1 MSALPPK
8 ADIAGRQVD
17 VRFVPEADMIGSTHR
32 RRRRDALLLA
42 TVEAWRIDDD
52 GAVLLDVLLVDRVAS
67 VAWVERIIE
76 IDASE
81 NCEHISLQERHQ
93 KLECK

>member
-1 MSALPPK
+1 MPK
-8 ADIAGRQVD
+8 
-17 VRFVPEADMIGSTHR
+17 ADMIGSTHR
-32 RRRRDALLLA
+32 RRRRDALLPA

-67 VAWVERIIE
+67 VAWVNRIIE

-81 NCEHISLQERHQ
+81 NCEHISLQERYQ
-93 KLECK
+93 KLECKQ